1 MLSRSALVRTRWTL
15 AFVVE
20 HIERDR
26 DPPPCW
32 RLMHRAEL
40 DDAFCRALECWSEA
54 RVPSVARAAYALSF
68 PVVGYRVQE

>member
-26 DPPPCW
+26 DPPREEDLESEQQSP
-32 RLMHRAEL
+32 LHGTAH
-40 DDAFCRALECWSEA
+40 ALIRW
-54 RVPSVARAAYALSF
+54 
-68 PVVGYRVQE
+68 